1 MTRRCIKG
9 AEAWFSQDPYPR
21 WVTPQMRRQLQLQR
35 FFPMNFG
42 SKPHILLPSL
52 WVFTEK
58 DDSPEYLA
66 LKARGRKQIETVW
79 GSG

>member
-1 MTRRCIKG
+1 
-9 AEAWFSQDPYPR
+9 
-21 WVTPQMRRQLQLQR
+21 MRRQLQLQR

-42 SKPHILLPSL
+42 SKPHILFPSL